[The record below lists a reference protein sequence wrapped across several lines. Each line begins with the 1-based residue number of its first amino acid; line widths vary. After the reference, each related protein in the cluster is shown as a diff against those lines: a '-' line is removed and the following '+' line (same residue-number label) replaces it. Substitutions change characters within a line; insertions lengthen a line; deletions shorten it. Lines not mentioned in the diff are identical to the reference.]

1 MPVAAVCVAVHTGW
15 AFRPKRG
22 DGHWGSRWAR
32 GKACRA
38 STGPQKHGA
47 ERRSGRCA
55 WRFAGDAQEF
65 EFYGPQPL
73 KQTQRQAKN
82 SDIWEIHFETQGFY
96 PRVFVLSGLPD
107 VISSFTCQSRWHSG
121 RAGWLA
127 HINHGSLGE
136 FEGASPCNLRPQAA
150 KRPRERRSQRAAL
163 RSAPTH
169 GGG

>member
-1 MPVAAVCVAVHTGW
+1 MSAL
-15 AFRPKRG
+15 FREASDSRLICYMFLKR
-22 DGHWGSRWAR
+22 
-32 GKACRA
+32 KEP
-38 STGPQKHGA
+38 TQL
-47 ERRSGRCA
+47 
-55 WRFAGDAQEF
+55 
-65 EFYGPQPL
+65 YGPQPL

-82 SDIWEIHFETQGFY
+82 SDIWEIHFETQGFD

-107 VISSFTCQSRWHSG
+107 VISSFACQSRWHSG

-169 GGG
+169 VGPLRPEWTEPEEPGAPSPSAGLTTKDVD